1 MPARVVVVHD
11 DPRKT
16 EALVTRLGSEGY
28 EVTGFPDALAAYDA
42 LLEAGSVELL
52 ITRIQFDDGR
62 SNGISLA
69 MLGRT
74 KKPNMKVLFVARP
87 VYEGLTQG
95 IGEFLPW
102 TASIERIVAEAL
114 SMLRG
119 QTS

>member
-1 MPARVVVVHD
+1 
-11 DPRKT
+11 
-16 EALVTRLGSEGY
+16 
-28 EVTGFPDALAAYDA
+28 
-42 LLEAGSVELL
+42 VELL

-62 SNGISLA
+62 SSGISLA

-102 TASIERIVAEAL
+102 DCEHRTDRGGSTVDASRPNIVTERSTNRRLAIDGL
-114 SMLRG
+114 SGVLEV
-119 QTS
+119 QDLTL